1 MGVCRSGDRRARACS
16 PRTRSTAC
24 HLRRYVTPLAPSTE
38 PARLTGALV
47 RFTPGARTHWHTHER
62 GQTLYVTE
70 GIGLAA
76 SRDGTVTRIRP
87 GDTVTI
93 GAGEEHWHGAS
104 ATTCVSHLALVT
116 AGDADPTTWLQPVTE
131 EEYAAA
137 Q

>member
-1 MGVCRSGDRRARACS
+1 MDITPVNDTAQGPAATFTGDV
-16 PRTRSTAC
+16 
-24 HLRRYVTPLAPSTE
+24 YVTPLAPAVE

-47 RFTPGARTHWHTHER
+47 RFTPGARTFWHTHEQ

-70 GIGLAA
+70 GVGLVA
-76 SRDGTVTRIRP
+76 SRDGTVSRIQP

-93 GAGEEHWHGAS
+93 GAGEEHWHGGT
-104 ATTCVSHLALVT
+104 ATTCMSHLALVT
-116 AGDADPTTWLQPVTE
+116 AGGDDNPTTWLGAVTD

>member
-1 MGVCRSGDRRARACS
+1 MDITPVNDTAKGPAATFTGDV
-16 PRTRSTAC
+16 
-24 HLRRYVTPLAPSTE
+24 YVTPLAPAVE

-47 RFTPGARTHWHTHER
+47 RFTPGARTFWHTHEQ

-70 GIGLAA
+70 GVGLVA
-76 SRDGTVTRIRP
+76 SRDGTVSEIRP

-93 GAGEEHWHGAS
+93 RAGEEHWHGGT
-104 ATTCVSHLALVT
+104 ATTCMSHLALIT
-116 AGDADPTTWLQPVTE
+116 ASDNDNPTTWLEAVTD

>member
-1 MGVCRSGDRRARACS
+1 MDITPVNDTAKGAAATFTGDV
-16 PRTRSTAC
+16 
-24 HLRRYVTPLAPSTE
+24 YVTPLAPAVD

-47 RFTPGARTHWHTHER
+47 RFTPGTRTFWHTQEL

-70 GIGLAA
+70 GVGLVAG
-76 SRDGTVTRIRP
+76 RDGTATRIRP

-93 GAGEEHWHGAS
+93 AAGEEHWHGGT
-104 ATTCVSHLALVT
+104 ATMCMSHIALVT
-116 AGDADPTTWLQPVTE
+116 ASSDANPTSWLDAVTE

>member
-1 MGVCRSGDRRARACS
+1 MDITPLNDTAKGPATTFTGDV
-16 PRTRSTAC
+16 
-24 HLRRYVTPLAPSTE
+24 YVTPLAPAVE

-47 RFTPGARTHWHTHER
+47 RFTPGARTFWHTHEQ

-70 GIGLAA
+70 GVGLVA
-76 SRDGTVTRIRP
+76 SRHGIVSRIHP

-93 GAGEEHWHGAS
+93 SAGEEHWHGGT
-104 ATTCVSHLALVT
+104 ATTCMSHLALVT
-116 AGDADPTTWLQPVTE
+116 ASGEDNPTTWLEPVTD